1 MNNSRL
7 WKVWEAVYPI
17 GIYFVVT
24 NVVMF
29 FLNILWPMTK
39 ENYVIQQLIATA
51 VTFPP
56 VYSFYRKE
64 DGGRKTTMRRT
75 SAMAVAVALSGL
87 VMNNLIGFMNWK
99 ELSESYREQA
109 ENFYG
114 GTLLLEIIAYSLL
127 IPLLEELLYRGIVY
141 QRLRTWMGVQRAVL
155 VSAVLFGVMHFNL
168 VQGVYAGVIG
178 VFLALCMEYGG
189 LRAAVFAHML
199 TNLLS
204 VLRSETG
211 LFDFMN
217 GPLTLQIVWTIAAG
231 AMAFC
236 LLFWLRVEKRER

>member
-29 FLNILWPMTK
+29 LLNLVWPLTK

-51 VTFPP
+51 AVFPS
-56 VYSFYRKE
+56 VYAFYRKE
-64 DGGRKTTMRRT
+64 DGGKTTT
-75 SAMAVAVALSGL
+75 IPKTTAMAVAVTLSGL

-99 ELSESYREQA
+99 ETSESYREQA

-114 GTLLLEIIAYSLL
+114 GALFLEIIAYCLL

-141 QRLRTWMGVQRAVL
+141 QRLRAWIGVQRAVI
-155 VSAVLFGVMHFNL
+155 VSAVLFGAMHFNL
-168 VQGVYAGVIG
+168 VQGVYAGCIG
-178 VFLALCMEYGG
+178 ILLALCMETGG
-189 LRAAVFAHML
+189 IRAAILAHMM

-217 GPLTLQIVWTIAAG
+217 GSLTLQVVWTIAAG

-236 LLFWLRVEKRER
+236 LVFWLGRKSKE